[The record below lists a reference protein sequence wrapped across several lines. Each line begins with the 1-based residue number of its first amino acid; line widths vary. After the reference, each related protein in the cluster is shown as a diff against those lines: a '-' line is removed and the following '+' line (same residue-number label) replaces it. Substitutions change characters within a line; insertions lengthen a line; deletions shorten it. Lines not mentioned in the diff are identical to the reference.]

1 MLVQAFST
9 VTRQAS
15 RSLKTTICLK
25 CSLLPNHTARISTK
39 GPRICTS
46 HSQFSEKKFS
56 DLHNCSLDLGTKATR
71 IRGMASIDSLDETQ
85 VKLLAEECIVVDR
98 DDKVI
103 GSASKKDCHLNENID
118 KGLLHR
124 AFSVFLFNEK
134 GQLLLQQRSDA
145 KITFP
150 GYWANTCC
158 SHPLSFPEE
167 LEESDNLGV
176 RRAAQRKLKH
186 ELGIEAQQVPLDDFH
201 YLTRI
206 QYQAT
211 SDEKWGEHEIDH
223 ILFIQKEVDVKPE
236 PNEVQNVR
244 YISPNELEGF
254 LKSSETNGT
263 KISPWFRLIAQ
274 TLLPDWWKH
283 LDNVKSLED
292 HGTIHRM

>member
-1 MLVQAFST
+1 MAD
-9 VTRQAS
+9 
-15 RSLKTTICLK
+15 
-25 CSLLPNHTARISTK
+25 TA
-39 GPRICTS
+39 C
-46 HSQFSEKKFS
+46 
-56 DLHNCSLDLGTKATR
+56 
-71 IRGMASIDSLDETQ
+71 LDETQ
-85 VKLLAEECIVVDR
+85 LQLLAEECIVVDR

-124 AFSVFLFNEK
+124 AFSVFLFNQN

-150 GYWANTCC
+150 GFWANTCC

-167 LEESDNLGV
+167 LEEAENLGV

-186 ELGIEAQQVPLDDFH
+186 ELGIEPHQVPLDDFH

-206 QYQAT
+206 QYQAQ
-211 SDEKWGEHEIDH
+211 SDGKWGEHEIDY

-236 PNEVQNVR
+236 PNEVQNIR
-244 YISPNELEGF
+244 YISRNELEGF

-263 KISPWFRLIAQ
+263 KISPWFKLIAQ